1 MMEMENGS
9 LQDEFSLQRAIFHFQ
24 DCWQRSNILSIP
36 KCSGKLRAV
45 NRGLGHIYG
54 FLSIITSRFNGRNS
68 KKLFKTCFLERMF
81 QNRCLKSPF
90 QKISFSVEEILDYS
104 RFRLPLG
111 WFPGD
116 HSRNSNLDLRVS
128 GDSFRT
134 SGLGRSIQILNEHVF
149 QATESFI
156 SSHGKR
162 NGFSCFNSDTIF
174 SSLTLPVTCSFQVT
188 HAAQVHCCQIRIV
201 LTKKSPTKMLEQAHG
216 HLTTDLFFKY
226 FKDD

>member
-1 MMEMENGS
+1 M
-9 LQDEFSLQRAIFHFQ
+9 QDEFSLQRAIFHLQ

-156 SSHGKR
+156 SSTNCSTPWKKKR
-162 NGFSCFNSDTIF
+162 
-174 SSLTLPVTCSFQVT
+174 L
-188 HAAQVHCCQIRIV
+188 
-201 LTKKSPTKMLEQAHG
+201 
-216 HLTTDLFFKY
+216 
-226 FKDD
+226 